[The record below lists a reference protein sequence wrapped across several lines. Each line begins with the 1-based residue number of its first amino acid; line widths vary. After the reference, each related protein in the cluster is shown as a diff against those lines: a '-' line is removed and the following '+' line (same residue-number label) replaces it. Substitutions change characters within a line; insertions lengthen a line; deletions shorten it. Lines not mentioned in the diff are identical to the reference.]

1 LFFYMSA
8 SGHHRLAPWTAGFGM
23 VGSLFIS
30 MAIFGQTP
38 VSGQPAPT
46 SVTPPRNQIAS
57 SRFAPDPSTIRELR
71 MIGEPAPP
79 PPAGTMIEGDR
90 ITEWNTGGPTILLF
104 WSPFVGGTESHL
116 AQLGDI
122 GATSKTIQTLSIAS
136 GSRSRVEA
144 TLKALPGRTPVAPR
158 TILDDTGGWR
168 QAFIEPLG
176 LTTLPA
182 VVALDEHG
190 EVVYHGPMNTAS
202 MALARISS
210 NNWSSGGYRDSVM
223 EYMSRQQASGALV
236 EIVGRVRRG
245 QATADEALALAEE
258 LIELDP
264 ENGGR
269 QIAKFDVLLTVAD
282 RPDDAYAY
290 GREIAARF
298 PNNYLLLND
307 LAWNTVSLPDVSR
320 RDLEFALEMSRRA
333 NAIQGYIDYSVLD
346 TMARIWW
353 LRGNADEAIR
363 WQLKAVARAFGTWH
377 GDSTRA
383 NLDAYTNGYL
393 QPGEMPPPYRSPRR
407 Q

>member
-1 LFFYMSA
+1 
-8 SGHHRLAPWTAGFGM
+8 
-23 VGSLFIS
+23 
-30 MAIFGQTP
+30 
-38 VSGQPAPT
+38 
-46 SVTPPRNQIAS
+46 
-57 SRFAPDPSTIRELR
+57 
-71 MIGEPAPP
+71 
-79 PPAGTMIEGDR
+79 
-90 ITEWNTGGPTILLF
+90 
-104 WSPFVGGTESHL
+104 
-116 AQLGDI
+116 
-122 GATSKTIQTLSIAS
+122 
-136 GSRSRVEA
+136 
-144 TLKALPGRTPVAPR
+144 
-158 TILDDTGGWR
+158 
-168 QAFIEPLG
+168 
-176 LTTLPA
+176 
-182 VVALDEHG
+182 
-190 EVVYHGPMNTAS
+190 
-202 MALARISS
+202 
-210 NNWSSGGYRDSVM
+210 M
-223 EYMSRQQASGALV
+223 EYMSRQQASVALA

-346 TMARIWW
+346 TLARIWW

-363 WQLKAVARAFGTWH
+363 WQLKAVARAYGTWH

-393 QPGEMPPPYRSPRR
+393 KPGEMPPPYRSSRR
-407 Q
+407 R